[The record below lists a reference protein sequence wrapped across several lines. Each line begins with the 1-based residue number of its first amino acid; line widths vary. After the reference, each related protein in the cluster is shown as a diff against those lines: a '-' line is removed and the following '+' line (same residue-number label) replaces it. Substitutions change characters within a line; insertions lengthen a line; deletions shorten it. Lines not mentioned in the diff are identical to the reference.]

1 MPAFLWVY
9 VRQDPAH
16 DLQAMDRRAIF
27 FTSSLSRTDNSSI
40 PWRAFRFGQT
50 RDASVYRLLGAGS
63 VEELIYARQIYKQ
76 QQMEIGYNASIQTRS
91 GIAQLT
97 LTSFP
102 TSSTVG
108 AYHYPMCRYFK
119 GVQGDNA
126 KQGELFGIANI
137 FKLHEDQLAT
147 KMVVWSFLEFFMSP
161 CMTNQ
166 DYCIFGSDWEG
177 QSSRTWL
184 GFGQYGN

>member
-1 MPAFLWVY
+1 
-9 VRQDPAH
+9 
-16 DLQAMDRRAIF
+16 
-27 FTSSLSRTDNSSI
+27 
-40 PWRAFRFGQT
+40 
-50 RDASVYRLLGAGS
+50 
-63 VEELIYARQIYKQ
+63 
-76 QQMEIGYNASIQTRS
+76 MEIGYNASIQTRS

-102 TSSTVG
+102 TSTVG
-108 AYHYPMCRYFK
+108 AYHHSMYRYFK

-147 KMVVWSFLEFFMSP
+147 KMVVRSFLKFFMSP

-166 DYCIFGSDWEG
+166 GYCIFYSD
-177 QSSRTWL
+177 
-184 GFGQYGN
+184 